1 MRIPDEL
8 YTILRCTLWLN
19 LLTTLYRFWPR
30 KAQMQ
35 AFDDSNHRETKWI
48 WKDTIWLIIMLI
60 SMGLICVLPYIFV
73 TNSQTTIGTMVY
85 CIIAIPVVVQFV
97 SRVLPSA
104 ELIKRIV
111 VGNGSGNLKFLERL
125 AVIVLS
131 ILVLVL
137 HGLHAD
143 IWIYEY
149 ALTCDSSKWGDIL
162 LSASMSVFVSG
173 YIFVFFALLFDPLK
187 LVLSFAR
194 RLFSSIRHKRIDDI
208 TSRVSQYVNG
218 NFSRNILTVKYIDS
232 FSDRA
237 TLQKILLYPLVLPL
251 FVIDIAYH
259 VLASLF
265 SFIVET
271 VWYSFV
277 IFSQIV
283 RVFAKIGNW
292 VLSLSDRT
300 VIAISFRLAIILG
313 LTLIVV
319 CNSYSSLFRLKEESS
334 AAFEFISSAIVIP
347 VILEWVMSYKQGKA
361 KTPKEEHHVSRPE
374 NP

>member
-60 SMGLICVLPYIFV
+60 SMGLICALPYIFV

-97 SRVLPSA
+97 SRFLPSA
-104 ELIKRIV
+104 ELIKHIV
-111 VGNGSGNLKFLERL
+111 VGNGSGNLKLLERL

-218 NFSRNILTVKYIDS
+218 NFSMNTLTAKYIDNIS
-232 FSDRA
+232 KR
-237 TLQKILLYPLVLPL
+237 TVLQKILFYPLVLPL
-251 FVIDIAYH
+251 FIIDIAYQA
-259 VLASLF
+259 LSLLF
-265 SFIVET
+265 SFIVQAA
-271 VWYSFV
+271 WYCYV
-277 IFSQIV
+277 IFRQV
-283 RVFAKIGNW
+283 AKVFAKIGNW
-292 VLSLSDRT
+292 LLSLSDRT

-313 LTLIVV
+313 LSIVVV

>member
-8 YTILRCTLWLN
+8 YTILGCALWLN

-30 KAQMQ
+30 RAQMQ
-35 AFDDSNHRETKWI
+35 ASAVSNHRDTVWT
-48 WKDTIWLIIMLI
+48 WKDTIWLIIILI
-60 SMGLICVLPYIFV
+60 STGLICALPFIFL
-73 TNSQTTIGTMVY
+73 TNSHTTIGTFLY

-111 VGNGSGNLKFLERL
+111 VGNGNGNLKLLERL

-131 ILVLVL
+131 ILVLIL

-143 IWIYEY
+143 IWIYEF
-149 ALTCDSSKWGDIL
+149 ALSCDSSKWGDIL
-162 LSASMSVFVSG
+162 LSASMSIFVSG
-173 YIFVFFALLFDPLK
+173 YIFVFCALLFDPLK

-194 RLFSSIRHKRIDDI
+194 RLFSSVRHKRIDDI
-208 TSRVSQYVNG
+208 ASRVNQYVNG
-218 NFSRNILTVKYIDS
+218 NFSRNISTVKYIDS

-251 FVIDIAYH
+251 FVIDIAYQ

-313 LTLIVV
+313 LTLVVV